1 MNIESEKLLTK
12 VREHYETSRDFNG
25 LPIHALEKTYSN
37 LNGTIIEL
45 IRSEEIE
52 LVRGDIHPIPHI
64 KALPAEPICEQVRKI
79 EEEGLGTGCLY
90 PTPKH
95 LKSFGTR
102 RSEDA
107 PFTLELE
114 LGAPQLDFRVFDLR
128 LLEWYR
134 NDPRYSFYSN
144 DIHGRIRYQQDTQ
157 ATDNQIIQDKLDNF
171 EFGFAYNEMLERA
184 VAVCLRDLRKYPPE
198 QQRYLASFQRSGA
211 YDLHP
216 DFFRTKI
223 IGDFPV
229 GISIYDAFLQEKKI
243 INVLC
248 KKIGYQPLFRTNTRL
263 AGFGILIRPT
273 KKEFQDFALLLD
285 QLLSDDLN
293 RDFFKN
299 DIPVSE
305 KLTRENGSTVK
316 SSIGTITL
324 LENWIKK
331 NFRPK
336 HPSMIDALFNDIRAV
351 RKARQ
356 RPAHKADENQF
367 NPTYMEEQ
375 KELITKA
382 YHAVSAIRMIL
393 ENHPIVQ
400 GSDYQ
405 ASLGNTKVWTR

>member
-1 MNIESEKLLTK
+1 MNIESEKVLIK
-12 VREHYETSRDFNG
+12 VREYYETSRDFNG
-25 LPIHALEKTYSN
+25 LPVRSLENTYSN
-37 LNGTIIEL
+37 LYSLIIEL
-45 IRSEEIE
+45 IKNEEIDF
-52 LVRGDIHPIPHI
+52 VRGDIHPNPHI
-64 KALPAEPICEQVRKI
+64 KGLPAEPICEQIRKI
-79 EEEGLGTGCLY
+79 EEQGLGTGCLY

-95 LKSFGTR
+95 LKNFGTR

-144 DIHGRIRYQQDTQ
+144 DIHGRIRKRDTQ
-157 ATDNQIIQDKLDNF
+157 PTDSQIIQDKLDNF
-171 EFGFAYNEMLERA
+171 EFGFAYNDMLERA
-184 VAVCLRDLRKYPPE
+184 VVVCLRYLHKYPPE
-198 QQRYLASFQRSGA
+198 LQRHLASFQRSGA

-248 KKIGYQPLFRTNTRL
+248 KKIGYQPLFRTNTRP

-285 QLLSDDLN
+285 KLLSDDLN

-299 DIPVSE
+299 DIQVSE
-305 KLTRENGSTVK
+305 KLSREDGSTVK

-324 LENWIKK
+324 LENWTKQ

-336 HPSMIDALFNDIRAV
+336 DPSMIDALFNDLRAV

-356 RPAHKADENQF
+356 RPAHKADENEF
-367 NPTYMEEQ
+367 NPEYMDNQ
-375 KELITKA
+375 KELIEKA
-382 YHAVSAIRMIL
+382 YHAVRAIRMIL
-393 ENHPIVQ
+393 ENHPTVQ
-400 GSDYQ
+400 GDDYYN
-405 ASLGNTKVWTR
+405 SPGSTKVWTR